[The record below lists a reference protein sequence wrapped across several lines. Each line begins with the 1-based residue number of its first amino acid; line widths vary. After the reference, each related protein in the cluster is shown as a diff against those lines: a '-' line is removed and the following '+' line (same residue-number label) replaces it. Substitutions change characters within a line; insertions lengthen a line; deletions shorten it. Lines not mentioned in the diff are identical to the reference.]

1 MRLKNDPSPW
11 EQVRVIAN
19 VARKSMRTAAT
30 AMNHCAGPRTTH
42 DMDIAVTPGTGDTP
56 RLRARFEPGGCVTGR
71 LGAETCSP
79 PRVTPPTRSTRK
91 SANGP
96 GPGTTRRP
104 SIRPR
109 STGSFD
115 GCTDPA
121 RARSG
126 LSLQAK
132 GAPRA
137 LEAEKLATGSIPE
150 SPPMV
155 QKYEKERSTR
165 SGRSSCG
172 TNRSCT
178 GPFWFRSS
186 PQRGGAGWCHFPV
199 PDVEFGRLAEHRG
212 REVSGCWQR

>member
-1 MRLKNDPSPW
+1 VRLKNDPSPW

-42 DMDIAVTPGTGDTP
+42 DMDIAVTPGTGDAP

-126 LSLQAK
+126 LAGLCRQKVRPEPWRRRNSPQAQFLSHRRWCKVRK
-132 GAPRA
+132 GAQHQIRKVIMRHQPFLHRPFLVSFFTPAWGGRLVPLPRPRCGVRA
-137 LEAEKLATGSIPE
+137 LG
-150 SPPMV
+150 
-155 QKYEKERSTR
+155 
-165 SGRSSCG
+165 
-172 TNRSCT
+172 
-178 GPFWFRSS
+178 
-186 PQRGGAGWCHFPV
+186 
-199 PDVEFGRLAEHRG
+199 
-212 REVSGCWQR
+212 